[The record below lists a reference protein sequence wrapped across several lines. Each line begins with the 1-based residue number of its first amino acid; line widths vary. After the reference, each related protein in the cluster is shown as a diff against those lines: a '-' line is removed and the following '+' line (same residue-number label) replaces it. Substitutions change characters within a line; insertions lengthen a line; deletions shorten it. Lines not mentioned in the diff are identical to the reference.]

1 MESQWQTETVLQA
14 QCAPLFIVVHDAFD
28 HTTHLLRVSDIL
40 RAESSQNEDIGANLW
55 CKTAGQEVRYYV
67 KETILQ
73 LASLIAGKLEW
84 VDDDG
89 EY

>member
-1 MESQWQTETVLQA
+1 MWRTETLRTQG
-14 QCAPLFIVVHDAFD
+14 APLFIVVHDAFD

-40 RAESSQNEDIGANLW
+40 RAQTSQNEDIGANLW
-55 CKTAGQEVRYYV
+55 CKTGGQEVRYYV

-73 LASLIAGKLEW
+73 LAGLIAGKLEW